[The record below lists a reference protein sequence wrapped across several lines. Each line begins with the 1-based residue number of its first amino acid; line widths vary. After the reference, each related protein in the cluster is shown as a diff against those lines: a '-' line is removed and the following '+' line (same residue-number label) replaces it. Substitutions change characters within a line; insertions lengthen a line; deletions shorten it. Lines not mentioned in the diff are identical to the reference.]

1 MNAQNKAM
9 AWLCTFMRNKT
20 MFVVWA
26 PTNKTNPTNTQIK
39 PYSKS
44 HTSNNAALVFDQ
56 ITTNHHMQHGT
67 MQHDM
72 NN

>member
-1 MNAQNKAM
+1 
-9 AWLCTFMRNKT
+9 